1 MQLKVGDIVEGKIT
15 GVTSF
20 GAFADI
26 GEGVSGMVHISEVS
40 RSYVNDINDFLKV
53 GDSAKM
59 KVISISEDGKIAL
72 SIRKA
77 MPDEPAPTRAKGQ
90 RPKPT
95 PSKPDSSYVWEA
107 EKPAPA
113 SFEEMMSKFKQRSDE
128 KISDLKRK
136 NADTRRAKRGS
147 GGR

>member
-1 MQLKVGDIVEGKIT
+1 MQLKIGDIVEGKIT
-15 GVTSF
+15 SVTSF

-26 GEGVSGMVHISEVS
+26 GDGLSGMVHISEIS
-40 RSYVNDINDFLKV
+40 RDFVNDIHDFVKV
-53 GDSAKM
+53 GDTAKM
-59 KVISISEDGKIAL
+59 KVISVAEDGKIAL

-77 MPDEPAPTRAKGQ
+77 LPENTVEKKERKLRTPRV
-90 RPKPT
+90 
-95 PSKPDSSYVWEA
+95 PSKPDKSFVWQAESS
-107 EKPAPA
+107 APS

-136 NADTRRAKRGS
+136 NPEARRNKRGA

>member
-40 RSYVNDINDFLKV
+40 RSYVNDIKDFLKV

-59 KVISISEDGKIAL
+59 KVISIGEDGKIAL

-77 MPDEPAPTRAKGQ
+77 MPDEPAPARAKKE
-90 RPKPT
+90 RIKPA
-95 PSKPDSSYVWEA
+95 PSKPDSSYVWET